1 MNVHAPV
8 FDVRSCEQYSQGGVV
23 GSYSVGLDVTC
34 GGAGRVAKGGQLWR
48 PAEVPA
54 VKD

>member
-23 GSYSVGLDVTC
+23 GSYSVGLGMTC
-34 GGAGRVAKGGQLWR
+34 GGAGRAAKGGQFCVLLK
-48 PAEVPA
+48 VPA